1 MPPISLLALQAD
13 LRRAAAFFDA
23 GQYGACRALLENL
36 ARLDD
41 APLQGRVRIAH
52 ALGVVAQRE
61 GDLAAARRHY
71 DAALAFSPNDSET
84 HVDRAMLLIAEGE
97 HRPGFEEYEWRLLRE
112 GCIRLRHVRAPL
124 RRWAG
129 GPLPASEA
137 LLLHAEQG
145 FGDTLLFLRH
155 LPAVRARIG
164 PGVPLCLAVPPPLRR
179 LVSEAF
185 LKQRP
190 DLRPCRVVSFREPLP
205 FDWGLRWQCPLLS
218 LPHAL
223 GLGPNQEALFSAAD
237 SYLVPPSPL
246 RWRTARGRPRI
257 GLVWRAGAE
266 TEGGRYRSLPLDAL
280 LPLAD
285 LPAEWIGLQQEATGD
300 ELALLHHAFHGRD
313 ASPACRDFLE
323 TADLLAALDLL
334 VTNDTAAAHLAGA
347 IGLPAYVLLPRAASW
362 RWPEGFENGQSVE
375 RTPWHPSLRLFR
387 QREHGD
393 WAAPVAAVKAAL
405 AERFA
410 GRWPTPEAV
419 AAAPRVPTP
428 PEDRELALIAAQTRH
443 ERGDYPGV
451 RTELEPCL
459 ARHPGH
465 APLLRA
471 LGMATA
477 HTGEPARALR
487 LFRRAL
493 KLEPTNPDL
502 HFSLAFLRLSQGNFR
517 KGFAEYEWRF
527 DRQNC
532 LEALC
537 IEAPLWDG
545 LPLDASQPLLVHCE
559 QGLGD
564 AIQFIRL
571 LPWAKARAA
580 TLHLVCSASLLR
592 LFRASPLLDG
602 VAGYVTDGGTL
613 PKHAFQCPLLSL
625 ARLSGLRLETVA
637 ALPPVPY
644 LRAPDDDA
652 PPLPPQSGSRLRVG
666 LVWKSRLF
674 DTTGRGKS
682 LPLAALLPLAGVP
695 GIEWVSLQKERSEE
709 EAALLASR
717 FGIAPGQGRDLGP
730 TFADFAATAQ
740 AIGALDLVI
749 ACDTAAAHL
758 AGALGKPVWV
768 PLQKAPDWRWL
779 APGVYPGGD
788 DRSPWYPT
796 MRLFRQREHG
806 DWSLPVR
813 AMTEALSSY
822 PSSKGT
828 P

>member
-1 MPPISLLALQAD
+1 MPPLSLLALQAD
-13 LRRAAAFFDA
+13 LRRAAAHFDA
-23 GQYGACRALLENL
+23 GQYGACRALLETL

-61 GDLAAARRHY
+61 GDLASARRHY
-71 DAALAFSPNDSET
+71 DAALALSPNDAEA

-97 HRPGFEEYEWRLLRE
+97 HGPGFEEYEWRLLRE
-112 GCIRLRHVRAPL
+112 GCIKLRHVRAPL

-164 PGVPLCLAVPPPLRR
+164 PGVRLCLAVPAPLRR

-185 LKQRP
+185 LKQHP
-190 DLRPCRVVSFREPLP
+190 GLQPCRVVSFREPLP

-218 LPHAL
+218 LPHVL
-223 GLGPNQEALFSAAD
+223 GLEQKALFSAAEA
-237 SYLVPPSPL
+237 YLVPPSPL
-246 RWRTARGRPRI
+246 RCHAFKVEGRPRI

-280 LPLAD
+280 LPLAA

-347 IGLPAYVLLPRAASW
+347 IGLPAHVLLPRAASW
-362 RWPEGFENGQSVE
+362 RWPEGFGEDE
-375 RTPWHPSLRLFR
+375 KTPWYPSLRLFR
-387 QREHGD
+387 QRDHGD
-393 WAAPVAAVKAAL
+393 WAAPVAAVKEAL
-405 AERFA
+405 EHRFA
-410 GRWPTPEAV
+410 GRWPTPQAV
-419 AAAPRVPTP
+419 AAAPRLPTP
-428 PEDRELALIAAQTRH
+428 PEDRELALIAAQARH

-451 RTELEPCL
+451 RAALEPCV

-471 LGMATA
+471 LGMAMA

-493 KLEPTNPDL
+493 KREPTNPDL

-545 LPLDASQPLLVHCE
+545 QPLDASQPLLVHCE

-580 TLHLVCSASLLR
+580 QVHLVCSASLLR

-637 ALPPVPY
+637 ALTPVPY
-644 LRAPDDDA
+644 LRAPDDGA
-652 PPLPPQSGSRLRVG
+652 PALPPRQGDALRVG

-682 LPLAALLPLAGVP
+682 LPLDALLPLAEVP

-717 FGIAPGQGRDLGP
+717 FGMPPGQDLGP

-740 AIGALDLVI
+740 AIGTLDLVI
-749 ACDTAAAHL
+749 VCDTAAAHL

-779 APGVYPGGD
+779 APGVYSGGD

-806 DWSLPVR
+806 EWGDPVR
-813 AMTEALSSY
+813 AMAEALSS
-822 PSSKGT
+822 PSTSKET